1 MPCKSRACNAETMIN
16 NRRRHITLTP
26 SSTLRGDKRGWGS
39 NSSTLRGDKRKAIAA
54 VAITLIALTACHNPS
69 PLERLGGVDSL
80 VNARPDSA
88 LTLLNSMARDTA
100 EMSRRDL
107 MRYYL
112 LRTNAE
118 NKCDT
123 VLTARYAALMRRVC
137 DYYDRQFPSPF
148 GEGLGVRPGAMLA
161 HYLLGRCY
169 DDMGEAPLAL
179 EEFNHAINSAGLTPK
194 ETDLGTLGRVHGQK
208 AYLFYKS
215 YMPDNS
221 LLELDK
227 AKDIAIQTN
236 DTLSYIMYD
245 EQRILAYYQ
254 LHQYDSVLQI
264 SNRVSTEYM
273 RMGRHDLSVHS
284 MGTAI
289 YTMIKEGQARE
300 AYQFLVAERDIL
312 QEGSAF
318 SQGLYN
324 AFMGMAMLGNEKPD
338 SAVVFF
344 RKQLSAAHDNMSH
357 VFGYHGLFEA
367 YDMLGEKDSV
377 ARYARLYCSA
387 NDSSNLFS
395 SRTTMQA
402 IQGFYQYER
411 DQRLI
416 ERQSMEIKVHRLSF
430 CLVLSLFFLSLL
442 VAWWY
447 VSRTRNKAKNEQL
460 RRNMEYAELLSKY
473 KETRNDIK
481 MLQGKLDSRTRL
493 LHMKKSQEAKLGNK
507 LSTYQEDEKEPKDW
521 DVQLAVLDAPLV
533 GALHMKAS
541 IGQQITDDEVN
552 GLFSMMQ
559 ELMPTFMSA
568 VAQLGGSNSRKM
580 KKHHLLV
587 CVLLKLRFTTSEL
600 STLFNKSMQ
609 SVSNM
614 KQRINTNLFG
624 KETSDLLEENLMNL

>member
-1 MPCKSRACNAETMIN
+1 MSHSILSAIRQGMGAS
-16 NRRRHITLTP
+16 HIT
-26 SSTLRGDKRGWGS
+26 S
-39 NSSTLRGDKRKAIAA
+39 NLALLLAMMLFACTSPQHRA
-54 VAITLIALTACHNPS
+54 VLDSA
-69 PLERLGGVDSL
+69 DSL
-80 VNARPDSA
+80 MNARPDSA
-88 LTLLNSMARDTA
+88 LTLLNALLPDTDQI
-100 EMSRRDL
+100 RKGDL
-107 MRYYL
+107 MRFHL
-112 LRTNAE
+112 LRTNAQ

-123 VLTARYAALMRRVC
+123 VFRAEHAALMRRVC
-137 DYYDRQFPSPF
+137 DYYDHKASPF
-148 GEGLGVRPGAMLA
+148 WGDERGASRMLA

-227 AKDIAIQTN
+227 AKDIAIRTN

-254 LHQYDSVLQI
+254 LHQYDSVLRI
-264 SNRVSTEYM
+264 SKRVSAEYM
-273 RMGRHDLSVHS
+273 RMGRRDLSVHS

-416 ERQSMEIKVHRLSF
+416 ERQAMEIKVHRLSF
-430 CLVLSLFFLSLL
+430 CLVISLFILSLL
-442 VAWWY
+442 AAWWY

-481 MLQGKLDSRTRL
+481 MLQGKLDSQTRL
-493 LHMKKSQEAKLGNK
+493 LYEKKSQEAKLGNK

-533 GALHMKAS
+533 GALHKKAS

>member
-26 SSTLRGDKRGWGS
+26 SSTLRGGKRGWGR

-54 VAITLIALTACHNPS
+54 VAILLIALAACHNPS

-123 VLTARYAALMRRVC
+123 VLTARHAALMRRVC
-137 DYYDRQFPSPF
+137 DYYDRHSSPR
-148 GEGLGVRPGAMLA
+148 GGREGAMLA

>member
-69 PLERLGGVDSL
+69 PSGRLGGVDSL
-80 VNARPDSA
+80 INARPDSA
-88 LTLLNSMARDTA
+88 LTLLNSIAQDTA

-123 VLTARYAALMRRVC
+123 VLTARHAALMRRVC
-137 DYYDRQFPSPF
+137 DYYDRHSSPR
-148 GEGLGVRPGAMLA
+148 GGREGAMLA

-300 AYQFLVAERDIL
+300 AYQFLVVERDIL

-521 DVQLAVLDAPLV
+521 DIQLTVLDAPLV

>member
-26 SSTLRGDKRGWGS
+26 SSTLRGGKRGWGR

-54 VAITLIALTACHNPS
+54 VAILLIALAACHNPS

-137 DYYDRQFPSPF
+137 DYYDRHSSPR
-148 GEGLGVRPGAMLA
+148 GGREGAMLA

>member
-1 MPCKSRACNAETMIN
+1 MSNS
-16 NRRRHITLTP
+16 RRRHITPTH
-26 SSTLRGDKRGWGS
+26 RIGRH
-39 NSSTLRGDKRKAIAA
+39 IAA
-54 VAITLIALTACHNPS
+54 VAITLIALAACHNPS
-69 PLERLGGVDSL
+69 PLRRLGGVDSL
-80 VNARPDSA
+80 INARPDSA
-88 LTLLNSMARDTA
+88 LTLLNSIAPDTA
-100 EMSRRDL
+100 KMSRRDL
-107 MRYYL
+107 MRFYL

-123 VLTARYAALMRRVC
+123 VLTARHAALMRRVC

-169 DDMGEAPLAL
+169 DDMGVAPLAL

-221 LLELDK
+221 LMELDK
-227 AKDIAIQTN
+227 AKDIAIRTN
-236 DTLSYIMYD
+236 DTLSYVMYD

-402 IQGFYQYER
+402 IQGFYQYES

-416 ERQSMEIKVHRLSF
+416 ERQAMEIKVHRLSF
-430 CLVLSLFFLSLL
+430 CLVISLFILSLL
-442 VAWWY
+442 AAWWY

-481 MLQGKLDSRTRL
+481 MLQGKLDSQTRL
-493 LHMKKSQEAKLGNK
+493 LLKKKSQEAKLGNK

-533 GALHMKAS
+533 GALHKKAS
-541 IGQQITDDEVN
+541 IGQQITDDEVKD
-552 GLFSMMQ
+552 LFTMMQ

-568 VAQLGGSNSRKM
+568 VAQLDGSNSRKM

-624 KETSDLLEENLMNL
+624 KETSDLLEKNLMNL

>member
-26 SSTLRGDKRGWGS
+26 SSTLRGGKRGWGS

-123 VLTARYAALMRRVC
+123 VLTARHAALMRRVC
-137 DYYDRQFPSPF
+137 DYYDRHSSPR
-148 GEGLGVRPGAMLA
+148 GGREGAMLA

>member
-1 MPCKSRACNAETMIN
+1 MGAF
-16 NRRRHITLTP
+16 HITSILALLLAMMLFACTSP
-26 SSTLRGDKRGWGS
+26 QHR
-39 NSSTLRGDKRKAIAA
+39 A
-54 VAITLIALTACHNPS
+54 VLDSA
-69 PLERLGGVDSL
+69 DSL
-80 VNARPDSA
+80 MNARPDSV
-88 LTLLNSMARDTA
+88 LTLLNALLPDTDQ
-100 EMSRRDL
+100 MRKGNL
-107 MRYYL
+107 MRFHL

-123 VLTARYAALMRRVC
+123 VLTARHAALMRRVC
-137 DYYDRQFPSPF
+137 DYYDSQFPSPF

-227 AKDIAIQTN
+227 AKDIAIRTN

-402 IQGFYQYER
+402 IQGFYQYES

-416 ERQSMEIKVHRLSF
+416 ERQAMEIKVHRLSL
-430 CLVLSLFFLSLL
+430 CLILSLFILSLL

-447 VSRTRNKAKNEQL
+447 VSRTRSKAKNEQL

-481 MLQGKLDSRTRL
+481 MLQGKLDSRTKL
-493 LHMKKSQEAKLGNK
+493 LYEKKSLEAKLGNK

-521 DVQLAVLDAPLV
+521 DVQLAVLDSPLV
-533 GALHMKAS
+533 GALHKKAS

-559 ELMPTFMSA
+559 ELMPTFMPA

>member
-26 SSTLRGDKRGWGS
+26 SSTLRGGKRGWGR

-54 VAITLIALTACHNPS
+54 VAILLIALAACHNPS

-88 LTLLNSMARDTA
+88 LTLLNGMARDTA
-100 EMSRRDL
+100 KMSRRDL

-123 VLTARYAALMRRVC
+123 VLTARHAALMRRDC
-137 DYYDRQFPSPF
+137 DYYDRHSSPR
-148 GEGLGVRPGAMLA
+148 GGREGAMLA

-179 EEFNHAINSAGLTPK
+179 EEFNNAINSAGLTPK

-254 LHQYDSVLQI
+254 LHQYDSVLRI

-521 DVQLAVLDAPLV
+521 DVQLTVLDAPLV